1 MDITERFLKYVS
13 FDTQSS
19 GESNT
24 HPTTEKQKLLGEYL
38 VKELTDLGVERAHMD
53 EYGYVYGWIPAT
65 PGREA
70 EPCLG
75 FIAHMDTASG
85 ASGKDVR
92 ARIVDY
98 AGGDV
103 VLNEEKHIVMRAA
116 DFENLSRYVGQK
128 LIVTDGTTLLGA
140 DDKAGVAEIVTMAEY
155 LLTHPEVSHGR
166 IAIGFTPDE
175 EVGQGADLF
184 DIARFGAVAAYTV
197 DGGELGEIEYEN
209 FNAANATFYFHGV
222 NIHPGSAKN
231 KMKNAALLA
240 VEVVNLLPPA
250 ETPAHTEGYEGFY
263 HVQALRGDETEALVG
278 MLIRDHDWEKFE
290 ARKAYLQR
298 IAGYLN
304 SKYGEGTVE
313 LAIRDSY
320 YNMKEKI
327 EPHMELIENAKAAM
341 RSVGVEPVTVP
352 IRGGTDG
359 ARLSYEGLPCPN
371 LCTGGANFHGVHEFI
386 PVESMRKTAEILVAL
401 ASRRQF

>member
-1 MDITERFLKYVS
+1 MEITERFLKYVS

-19 GESNT
+19 DESDT
-24 HPTTEKQKLLGEYL
+24 HPSTEKQKLLGAYL
-38 VKELTDLGVERAHMD
+38 AEELAGLGVENAHMD

-65 PGREA
+65 PGREG

-85 ASGKDVR
+85 ASGKDVK

-98 AGGDV
+98 TGGDI
-103 VLNEEKHIVMRAA
+103 VLNAEKNIVMRAA
-116 DFENLSRYVGQK
+116 EFENLGRYVGQK

-155 LLTHPEVSHGR
+155 LLNHPEVPHGR
-166 IAIGFTPDE
+166 IAIAFTPDE
-175 EVGQGADLF
+175 EVGEGADLF
-184 DIARFGAVAAYTV
+184 DVAGFGAETAYTV

-209 FNAANATFYFHGV
+209 FNAANATFYLNGV

-231 KMKNAALLA
+231 KMKNAALIA
-240 VEVVNLLPPA
+240 VEVVNMLPPA
-250 ETPAHTEGYEGFY
+250 EAPAHTEGYEGFY

-278 MLIRDHDWEKFE
+278 LLVRDHNREKFE
-290 ARKAYLQR
+290 ARKAYLR
-298 IAGYLN
+298 RMALYLN
-304 SKYGEGTVE
+304 EKYGEGTVE
-313 LAIRDSY
+313 LALRDSY

-327 EPHMELIENAKAAM
+327 EPHMELIDNAKAAM
-341 RSVGVEPVTVP
+341 RAVGVEPVVVP

-359 ARLSYEGLPCPN
+359 AQLSYKGLPCPN

-386 PVESMRKTAEILVAL
+386 PVESLKKTAEILVAL
-401 ASRRQF
+401 AARSFS